1 MSEICGEFQSD
12 KSQLRFGE
20 RDKNS
25 AAPKWGSE
33 TNIERE
39 KDMAEL
45 AKGLKLRLDPED
57 EYTHTPDTA
66 ANYNESMYFN
76 MFDPEQKVGG
86 WFRIGNRPNEH
97 YAETSVC
104 LYLPDGRVGFMF
116 GRPKIENNDAM
127 DAGGLKVEVVE
138 PFRKLTVTYKGKVL
152 LLDKPFDMANP
163 SQAYKN
169 HPTVPCSVSLNYEGV
184 SPMFGGE
191 TVKEDGSSL
200 EIDPEKSFAK
210 AHYEQHVAASGTITV
225 GDESWTVSGFGLRD
239 KSWGPRH
246 WQAINWYRWLPMNF
260 GRDFGMMISI
270 VANEE
275 GVERHGGMVLKD
287 GAYDLIDDVKVESE
301 WDENFYQTSLRADIK
316 TRSGAAYR
324 VEGEIMSLIP
334 LRNRRT
340 TPDGRELNTRITE
353 GMTEYR
359 CEGKV
364 GYGLSEYLDQIVDG
378 KPSGLVES

>member
-1 MSEICGEFQSD
+1 
-12 KSQLRFGE
+12 
-20 RDKNS
+20 
-25 AAPKWGSE
+25 
-33 TNIERE
+33 
-39 KDMAEL
+39 MAEL
-45 AKGLKLRLDPED
+45 AKGFKLRLDPED
-57 EYTHTPDTA
+57 EYTHTPDAA

-86 WFRIGNRPNEH
+86 WFRIGNRPNEK

-127 DAGGLKVEVVE
+127 DAGGLRVEIVE
-138 PFRKLTVTYKGKVL
+138 PFKKLTVTYEGKVL

-163 SQAYKN
+163 SKAYKN
-169 HPTVPCSVSLNYEGV
+169 HPTVPCSVSMNYEGV

-191 TVKEDGSSL
+191 TVKDDGTSL

-210 AHYEQHVAASGTITV
+210 AHYEQHMAASGTITV
-225 GDESWTVSGFGLRD
+225 GDETWSVSGFGLRD

-270 VANEE
+270 VTNEE

-287 GAYDLIDDVKVESE
+287 GAYDLIDDVKIESE

-316 TRSGAAYR
+316 TKSGAEYR
-324 VEGEIMSLIP
+324 VDGEVMSLIP

-359 CEGKV
+359 CGDHV

-378 KPSGLVES
+378 KPSGLAGS